1 MKTIEMAG
9 EGIAVNFFGKKNKKK
24 TNQKCSLG
32 IYVRFEG
39 ILSWL
44 VLARTFS

>member
-9 EGIAVNFFGKKNKKK
+9 EAIAVNLGVKKKEKK

-32 IYVRFEG
+32 IHVWFEG

-44 VLARTFS
+44 VLARTFI